1 MHFTKVKGILSSKN
15 GMNLFRGCTHG
26 CIYCDS
32 RSACYRMSH
41 NFGDVEIK
49 ENAISL
55 LEEVLKR
62 AKIKLHNESSRTDK

>member
-32 RSACYRMSH
+32 RSKCYYDQILDAYNIR
-41 NFGDVEIK
+41 
-49 ENAISL
+49 
-55 LEEVLKR
+55 LKDYMDKDK
-62 AKIKLHNESSRTDK
+62 KID

>member
-32 RSACYRMSH
+32 RSKCYYDQMLDAYNIR
-41 NFGDVEIK
+41 
-49 ENAISL
+49 
-55 LEEVLKR
+55 LKDR
-62 AKIKLHNESSRTDK
+62 LNIY

>member
-32 RSACYRMSH
+32 RSKSYYDQMLDAYNIR
-41 NFGDVEIK
+41 
-49 ENAISL
+49 
-55 LEEVLKR
+55 LKDYMNKDK
-62 AKIKLHNESSRTDK
+62 KID